1 MHSNL
6 KIFSVAFPSN
16 QRSTTN
22 NTSMAT
28 MNSRSVNDL
37 RQSSS
42 KNLREARHIRMFKV
56 VFLIILIFLMCRL
69 PSWIFLLI
77 KMYSSNSNY
86 NEYWIMHYSFGI
98 LVLLNCLLNPLI
110 YTFLSATL
118 NVWDKIRNWLKYF
131 CRPCL
136 SCRFRGDLTPLNE
149 SVIEESA
156 EVGQYK
162 QHNTSQRN

>member
-1 MHSNL
+1 
-6 KIFSVAFPSN
+6 
-16 QRSTTN
+16 
-22 NTSMAT
+22 MAT
-28 MNSRSVNDL
+28 MHSRSVNDL
-37 RQSSS
+37 RKSSS

-56 VFLIILIFLMCRL
+56 VFLIILIFLLCRL

-77 KMYSSNSNY
+77 KMYSSKSTY
-86 NEYWIMHYSFGI
+86 SEYWIMHYSFGI

-110 YTFLSATL
+110 YTFLSTTL
-118 NVWDKIRNWLKYF
+118 NVCDKIRDWFKCF

-136 SCRFRGDLTPLNE
+136 SCRFRGDLKPLNE
-149 SVIEESA
+149 SVTEESV